1 MIYALSNA
9 GADPNVTNGKG
20 NTPLH
25 EAIIQHI
32 NDNGFDLIQVFYLI
46 KFFNSR
52 FTLNAC
58 GAQYFLTRPTRVV
71 TGPVNKF
78 EPAGRHRFLP
88 F

>member
-32 NDNGFDLIQVFYLI
+32 DDNGFDLIQVFYLI
-46 KFFNSR
+46 KFFNSC

-58 GAQYFLTRPTRVV
+58 GAQYFLTCPTL
-71 TGPVNKF
+71 KYF
-78 EPAGRHRFLP
+78 CLELSYPALQL
-88 F
+88 